1 MNGEKMS
8 LFFAALFLWGISQ
21 GLSQANANETSC
33 ITSPNGVVEFTTLVH
48 GVPGLPGQKGE
59 QGVAG
64 HYGRRG
70 FPGPNFT
77 KKVQELEDDF
87 SMKISKNTALLM
99 AIQECGTYSS
109 SWRDIAYI
117 DTTVI
122 STAND
127 QCQQYGLRPVNR
139 DNNQVAC
146 GKPDGEPCFTL
157 TLDIN
162 GKYSHVCGR
171 VRGYQLKETRG
182 FEVEPEDNKDDIN
195 LHYADGVLITRGN
208 PRQHL
213 WTYAASTSTHDCPC
227 SNPDSRLPYTP
238 TVTGAN
244 YSCESTRTDWDQPLW
259 DRPKHTDADDNCT
272 IHVNGWFYQNVEE
285 TDESIEVR
293 WCGPE
298 KDDIVTDKLQ
308 IWVQ

>member
-1 MNGEKMS
+1 MV
-8 LFFAALFLWGISQ
+8 FAALFLWGISQ

-48 GVPGLPGQKGE
+48 GVAGPPGQKGE

-127 QCQQYGLRPVNR
+127 QCRQYGLRPVYR
-139 DNNQVAC
+139 DRNQVAC
-146 GKPDGEPCFTL
+146 RKPVGVHCVAHK
-157 TLDIN
+157 LDIN

-182 FEVEPEDNKDDIN
+182 FEVEEEDQDDIN

-213 WTYAASTSTHDCPC
+213 WTYAASTSTVDCPC
-227 SNPDSRLPYTP
+227 KNTTERVPYTP
-238 TVTGAN
+238 TVTGTN
-244 YSCESTRTDWDQPLW
+244 FTCESTRTDWDQPLW
-259 DRPKHTDADDNCT
+259 DRPKHTVADDNCT

-298 KDDIVTDKLQ
+298 KDDIDIVTDKLQ